1 MHKSEH
7 SGTFQSMPFTIHQQ
21 CFPFLQKNNRQLKG
35 VRSLRSIILTVGA
48 GIIGSALT
56 RALLRQSYLGHL
68 VILDLL
74 TYAGYRAN
82 LSVAL
87 RPD

>member
-1 MHKSEH
+1 
-7 SGTFQSMPFTIHQQ
+7 
-21 CFPFLQKNNRQLKG
+21 
-35 VRSLRSIILTVGA
+35 VRSLKSIILAVGA
-48 GIIGSALT
+48 GIIGSALS